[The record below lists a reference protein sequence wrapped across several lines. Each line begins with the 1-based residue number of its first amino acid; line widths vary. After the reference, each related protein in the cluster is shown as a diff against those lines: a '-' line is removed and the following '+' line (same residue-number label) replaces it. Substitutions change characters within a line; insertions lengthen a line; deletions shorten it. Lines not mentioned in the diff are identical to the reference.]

1 MRLPEPIREL
11 GQLQTSLRV
20 KDLQHFEQ
28 LTWRQKRY
36 DAHAYTKTIFL
47 RHWDRD
53 RMTPRKFPFVIKD
66 FPLLADYRKPL
77 QAILSDLGD
86 FYQWVDYAAMI
97 TSLKPGCGI
106 SSHCDRGC
114 YFENSHRVHI
124 PLKTNL
130 RATFDCGHRT
140 IHMELDHAYEI
151 GNVNHT
157 HAVRNHGEQD
167 RHHLI
172 VDLIQRLE

>member
-28 LTWRQKRY
+28 LTWRQKRSANH
-36 DAHAYTKTIFL
+36 AHTKTIFL

-53 RMTPRKFPFVIKD
+53 RMSAWKFPFVMKD
-66 FPLLADYRKPL
+66 FPLLVAYREPL
-77 QAILSDLGD
+77 QAILRELAD
-86 FYQWVDYAAMI
+86 FYQWVDYAAII
-97 TSLKPGCGI
+97 TSLKPGCEIGP
-106 SSHCDRGC
+106 HYDKGC
-114 YFENSHRVHI
+114 YFDNSHRVHI

-130 RATFDCGHRT
+130 RAMFDCGHRT
-140 IHMELDHAYEI
+140 IHMKPDHAYEI
-151 GNVNHT
+151 GNVSHV